1 MENKNVVQPEKEC
14 QSCKNKQTPNMILKN
29 NWWVFVASF
38 YILFSSVYG
47 TIQFVKGLI
56 SLFN

>member
-1 MENKNVVQPEKEC
+1 MENKIIEQPEKEC
-14 QSCKNKQTPNMILKN
+14 QSCKNKQTPNMIFKN

-47 TIQFVKGLI
+47 TIQLVKGLI
-56 SLFN
+56 NLF

>member
-14 QSCKNKQTPNMILKN
+14 QSCKNKQTPNTILKN

-47 TIQFVKGLI
+47 TIQLVKGLI